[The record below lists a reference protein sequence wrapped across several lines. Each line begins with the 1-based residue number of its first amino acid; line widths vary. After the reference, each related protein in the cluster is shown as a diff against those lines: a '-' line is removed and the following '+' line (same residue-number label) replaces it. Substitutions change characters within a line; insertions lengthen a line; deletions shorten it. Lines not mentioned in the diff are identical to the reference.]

1 MNAIARF
8 LALIVVLAL
17 AACGGGMQAGVGSGG
32 SGAPMSVSVGPVSG
46 FGSIIVNGTHYDETT
61 AEVQLDERPDR
72 PTAATID
79 VIRLGMHIEL
89 QHRNL
94 VISKATVGAEL
105 IGPVASVSASSFVAL
120 GQTVLVNANPARP
133 TVFEG
138 FGALVD
144 LASGAV
150 VEVHGDRADSGEIL
164 ATRVELKPAALN
176 LVRLAG
182 TASNVNGRSFTVGG
196 LSIDA
201 ASATLVP
208 GGAVPALYCDRH
220 DSRRCQGLAFDL
232 RLNPV

>member
-8 LALIVVLAL
+8 LALMATLAL

-32 SGAPMSVSVGPVSG
+32 SGAPVSVSVGPVTG

-105 IGPVASVSASSFVAL
+105 IGPVASE
-120 GQTVLVNANPARP
+120 R
-133 TVFEG
+133 
-138 FGALVD
+138 
-144 LASGAV
+144 
-150 VEVHGDRADSGEIL
+150 
-164 ATRVELKPAALN
+164 
-176 LVRLAG
+176 
-182 TASNVNGRSFTVGG
+182 
-196 LSIDA
+196 
-201 ASATLVP
+201 
-208 GGAVPALYCDRH
+208 
-220 DSRRCQGLAFDL
+220 
-232 RLNPV
+232 